1 MRRRSS
7 PIEDFADRA
16 EGQAP
21 ELSGAWRN
29 DDDTPTDTR
38 PDMEEQMHRLLTAFF
53 AATLGGACGSAS
65 TRAVVPTGDN
75 GPDDGA
81 AARSRDHEHAG
92 RHEDHGVVGTHHAFA
107 DAWTT
112 VFDDPA
118 RDVWQ
123 RPEDVLHAL
132 ELAPTMTV
140 ADVGAG
146 TGYFAVRLAS
156 AVPAGEIIA
165 TDVEPDMV
173 RYLNERA
180 RREQL
185 HNLRAVFRATQTTS
199 GLAAQSVD
207 RILVV
212 HVWHHLGD
220 RVGYARDLSAA
231 LRPGGKMFVVDFSLT
246 ARRGPP
252 MNLRVAPE
260 AIIADLAAAGLA
272 TNLSP
277 VALPDQ
283 YIVEAH
289 RGP

>member
-7 PIEDFADRA
+7 PIWSRA
-16 EGQAP
+16 RST
-21 ELSGAWRN
+21 L
-29 DDDTPTDTR
+29 
-38 PDMEEQMHRLLTAFF
+38 HRVLTAFL
-53 AATLGGACGSAS
+53 ATLSGSCSSAS
-65 TRAVVPTGDN
+65 TRPVVPKGDD
-75 GPDDGA
+75 GLDHGA
-81 AARSRDHEHAG
+81 AARSRNHEHA
-92 RHEDHGVVGTHHAFA
+92 RHEGHGVVGTHHGFANA
-107 DAWTT
+107 DAWTN

-123 RPEDVLHAL
+123 RPEDVLGAL
-132 ELAPTMTV
+132 ELTPAMIV

-146 TGYFAVRLAS
+146 TGYFAVRLAR
-156 AVPAGEIIA
+156 AVSEGEVIA

-180 RREQL
+180 SREQL
-185 HNLRAVFRATQTTS
+185 HNLRAILATQTTS

-212 HVWHHLGD
+212 HVWHHLAD
-220 RVGYARDLSAA
+220 RVAYARELSAA
-231 LRPGGKMFVVDFSLT
+231 LRPGGKLFVVDFGLT

-272 TNLSP
+272 ANPSP

-283 YIVEAH
+283 YIVEAR